1 MILIYGRSREDI
13 GLEARLHS
21 RLGDLDSLL
30 KRMAEWEDA
39 GATHISLN
47 TMGAG
52 FQSPGEHMAAISEF
66 AAAAM

>member
-1 MILIYGRSREDI
+1 
-13 GLEARLHS
+13 
-21 RLGDLDSLL
+21 
-30 KRMAEWEDA
+30 MAKWQDA

-52 FQSPGEHMAAISEF
+52 FQSLGEHITAISEF